1 MTQKTGIVLFLMA
14 AVLGFAVLFLV
25 AGRQSAQDLSYMSL
39 INQEEHFGAK
49 EDNAVKEKRNE
60 FQETGKTE
68 ESGGNG
74 VLTETKQSG
83 EKGSS
88 EGMEA
93 QNEAG
98 KMISAAV
105 SEEKAAE
112 KEICV
117 YVCGKV
123 KNPGVYCFSEGARL
137 SEVILAAGG
146 FSGKAAEEY
155 LNLAKKAEDG
165 QRVYVPSKKEV
176 RNLKDGTGD
185 EAQAENAGEGL
196 SKTIS
201 EEKAEEVSAEKI
213 LDGKVNLNTAQKEE
227 LMTLTGI
234 GEAKADAILAYRKE
248 HGGFA
253 STEELMEISGI
264 KEGVYQKLCDFITV

>member
-88 EGMEA
+88 EELEA

-117 YVCGKV
+117 YVCGKSIFFR
-123 KNPGVYCFSEGARL
+123 N
-137 SEVILAAGG
+137 IT
-146 FSGKAAEEY
+146 
-155 LNLAKKAEDG
+155 LNK
-165 QRVYVPSKKEV
+165 
-176 RNLKDGTGD
+176 
-185 EAQAENAGEGL
+185 
-196 SKTIS
+196 
-201 EEKAEEVSAEKI
+201 
-213 LDGKVNLNTAQKEE
+213 
-227 LMTLTGI
+227 
-234 GEAKADAILAYRKE
+234 
-248 HGGFA
+248 
-253 STEELMEISGI
+253 
-264 KEGVYQKLCDFITV
+264 